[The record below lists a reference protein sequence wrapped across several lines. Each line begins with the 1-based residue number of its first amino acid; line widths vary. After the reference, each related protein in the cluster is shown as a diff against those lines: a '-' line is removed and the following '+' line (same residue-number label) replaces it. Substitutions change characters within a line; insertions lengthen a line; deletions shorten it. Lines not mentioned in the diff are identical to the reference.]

1 MSQSSWKNLL
11 LAAPILLWLGCATAA
26 SREVVEPTG
35 KNPRS
40 GVEERR
46 DHQVMAILHQSPPT
60 IWRRDM
66 AELAGAY
73 DLEVVLAWEVPSLEA
88 PCVVFE
94 GPRHVPV
101 EELAE
106 SLGRDHRV
114 ALAEP
119 IQFFRLLEGSYNDSH
134 FRLQHGAETLDLEK
148 AHRWSTGKGV
158 PVALVDTGV
167 DVAHPDL
174 QGQVVGVQNLV
185 GGDDSSFTG
194 DIHGTAL
201 AGVIAARANN
211 GEGIVGVA
219 PEAQV
224 LALKACW
231 QDARTPSEAFCNTYT
246 LVRAIDLAIRARA
259 KIVNLSLAGPEDP
272 ILAQL
277 LTRAIDQGAVVV
289 AAVDEAST
297 DGPGFPASLDGV
309 IGVGIADPPG
319 VGTSES
325 RRHHNSD
332 LVAPGIDILTTVPR
346 SGYDFLS
353 GSSLAAAHT
362 TGVVALLLERDPDLT
377 PAEVASLLRET
388 AQPTPPRLNPG
399 GPLLVVNACAALA
412 KLTGLGLGSC

>member
-1 MSQSSWKNLL
+1 MSQSIWKSLL
-11 LAAPILLWLGCATAA
+11 LAAPALLWLGCATTA
-26 SREVVEPTG
+26 SREPVAPAG

-46 DHQVMAILHQSPPT
+46 DHQVMAILHQIPPT
-60 IWRRDM
+60 LWRRDM
-66 AELAGAY
+66 AELADAY

-94 GPRHVPV
+94 GRRHIPV
-101 EELAE
+101 EELAD

-114 ALAEP
+114 DVAEP
-119 IQFFRLLEGSYNDSH
+119 IQFFRVLEGSYNDSH
-134 FRLQHGAETLDLEK
+134 YHLQHGAKTLGIEK

-158 PVALVDTGV
+158 PVAVVDTGV

-185 GGDDSSFTG
+185 EGDDQSFTG
-194 DIHGTAL
+194 DIHGTAIV
-201 AGVIAARANN
+201 GIIAARAGN

-231 QDARTPSEAFCNTYT
+231 QSDRTASGALCNTYT

-259 KIVNLSLAGPEDP
+259 KVVNLSLAGPEDP
-272 ILAQL
+272 ILARL

-289 AAVDEAST
+289 AAVDEASSE
-297 DGPGFPASLDGV
+297 GPGFPASLDGV
-309 IGVGIADPPG
+309 IGVGVADPPG
-319 VGTSES
+319 LSNEES
-325 RRHHNSD
+325 RRRHNSE
-332 LVAPGIDILTTVPR
+332 LVAPGVDILTTVPR
-346 SGYDFLS
+346 SAYDFMS

-362 TGVVALLLERDPDLT
+362 TGVVALLLERQPDLT

-388 AQPTPPRLNPG
+388 AHQTPPPPNPG
-399 GPLLVVNACAALA
+399 GPLYAIDACAALV
-412 KLTGLGLGSC
+412 KLIGSGSC